1 MHKEIINLKISD
13 LIPYDNNP
21 RINEDA
27 VEAVRESMDQCGYIT
42 PIIVDE
48 NNVIL
53 AGHTRRLALMK
64 LNVEEEPVVRCSGL
78 TEEQKIKF
86 RILDNKTAEL
96 AEWDFNKLAA
106 EIEDLDFNGF
116 DFQLEETVT
125 ADDFGC
131 EFELP
136 SGDKP
141 EIVTMSFNLKQ
152 QQWDVISAAMDAVE
166 DEIDETF
173 GNENKK
179 GNEIY
184 TVVKQWFDLR
194 EDEENGN

>member
-1 MHKEIINLKISD
+1 MHKEIITLKIKD

-53 AGHTRRLALMK
+53 AGHTRRLALIR
-64 LNVEEEPVVRCSGL
+64 LGIEEEPVVKCTGL

-96 AEWDFNKLAA
+96 AEWDYNKLAL
-106 EIEDLDFNGF
+106 EIENLDFNGF
-116 DFQLEETVT
+116 DFKLEETVS
-125 ADDFGC
+125 AEDFGC

-166 DEIDETF
+166 DEIEETF

-179 GNEIY
+179 GNQIY

-194 EDEENGN
+194 EGEE